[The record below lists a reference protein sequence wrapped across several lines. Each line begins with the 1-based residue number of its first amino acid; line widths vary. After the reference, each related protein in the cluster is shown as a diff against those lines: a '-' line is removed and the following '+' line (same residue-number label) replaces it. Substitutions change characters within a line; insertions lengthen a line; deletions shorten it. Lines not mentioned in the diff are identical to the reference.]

1 MPSPTPSPAFKKLF
15 EDPTVVLVVTAS
27 ADKQGSNEQIYE
39 SRKSEPRISTCAG
52 QSSGYA

>member
-52 QSSGYA
+52 QSSGYG